1 MVTYQKYIDNVL
13 IDNSGGVLHLTQ
25 WNKIMQGL
33 DEITLDREQVEL
45 LHGELGEILAKG
57 VV

>member
-1 MVTYQKYIDNVL
+1 MVAYQKYIDNVL

-33 DEITLDREQVEL
+33 DEITLDREQAEL
-45 LHGELGEILAKG
+45 LHSELNEILAKE
-57 VV
+57 

>member
-1 MVTYQKYIDNVL
+1 MVTYKKYIDNVL
-13 IDNSGGVLHLTQ
+13 RDNSGGVLHLTQ

-45 LHGELGEILAKG
+45 LHSELGEILAKG

>member
-13 IDNSGGVLHLTQ
+13 VDNSGGVLHLTQ

-33 DEITLDREQVEL
+33 DEITLDRGQAEL
-45 LHGELGEILAKG
+45 LHSELNEILAKG
-57 VV
+57 IV

>member
-1 MVTYQKYIDNVL
+1 MVTYQKHIDNLL

-45 LHGELGEILAKG
+45 LHIELGEILAKG
-57 VV
+57 II

>member
-33 DEITLDREQVEL
+33 DEITLNKEQVEL
-45 LHGELGEILAKG
+45 LHIELGTILAKG
-57 VV
+57 II